1 MLLLTRVACGS
12 CKDRVGGNMKKY
24 TRAIVGVVLALACLL
39 VAFWGINFREL
50 GGALSHAEY
59 FWLIPAMFFVLVSMI
74 FRAFR
79 WQCLLRPTREI
90 GFLDLFSAIN
100 ICFMANN
107 FLPARSGEFIRAM
120 LIGKKYKVSVSTV
133 LATVVLERLFDAL
146 CVMAIFAFLLCS
158 MTLETMW
165 KKWGLVL
172 VALYGSILII
182 LIIARLY
189 SEPVQRVVHRVLARF
204 SSSAAQRT
212 CAFIDS
218 FLKGLN
224 VLTDLG
230 QVALIAMHSVFVWAS
245 IVLTYYYLCLAFGVR
260 MIPAGYAFLVCALA
274 VAVMAPIPGYVGSF
288 HAVYRKVLEAFHYT
302 ESVALG
308 CAIIAHASQYIFI
321 SILGG
326 ICLWREG
333 VSFGKLRAEEEKVEE
348 ELETREVMERTE
360 EAPTQKGRGVS

>member
-1 MLLLTRVACGS
+1 
-12 CKDRVGGNMKKY
+12 MKRY
-24 TRAIVGVVLALACLL
+24 TRAIVGVILALACLL

-50 GGALSHAEY
+50 GETLSHAQY
-59 FWLIPAMFFVLVSMI
+59 RWLVPAMLFVLVSMI

-79 WQCLLRPTREI
+79 WQCLLRPTKEI
-90 GFLDLFSAIN
+90 KFLDLFSALN

-107 FLPARSGEFIRAM
+107 FLPARGGEFIRAM

-146 CVMAIFAFLLCS
+146 CVMAIFAFLLFS

-172 VALYGSILII
+172 VVLYGSILIA
-182 LIIARLY
+182 LIFARLY
-189 SEPVQRVVHRVLARF
+189 SVPVQRGVHRLLTKF
-204 SSSAAQRT
+204 SSSAAQKT

-230 QVALIAMHSVFVWAS
+230 QVALIVMHSVFVWAS
-245 IVLTYYYLCLAFGVR
+245 IVLTYYYLCLAFDVR

-288 HAVYRKVLEAFHYT
+288 HAVYRKVLEAFHYP

-321 SILGG
+321 TILGG

-333 VSFGKLRAEEEKVEE
+333 VSFGKLRAEEEKVKE
-348 ELETREVMERTE
+348 ELGTHEVAKGTR
-360 EAPTQKGRGVS
+360 EAPTQRGKGGSR